1 MHINHDNNEENEEN
15 SQVSERS
22 LPLCLAS
29 FQFLREIYKQADNQV
44 VSSIMGKISYESVED
59 VICDMEV
66 VLAPELQ
73 PLSYIDFQTTDEL
86 MKHNFVPLS
95 FGSFQFLK
103 KNVANISEA
112 RTGKPIENHVASLK
126 SLHNKLQ

>member
-1 MHINHDNNEENEEN
+1 M
-15 SQVSERS
+15 
-22 LPLCLAS
+22 PLCFSS
-29 FQFLREIYKQADNQV
+29 FQFLRGIYKQADQQV
-44 VSSIMGKISYESVED
+44 FNSRNEEFSDESVED

-86 MKHNFVPLS
+86 MQHNFVPLS
-95 FGSFQFLK
+95 FDSFQFLK

-112 RTGKPIENHVASLK
+112 RTGKPIENHVASLE
-126 SLHNKLQ
+126 SLHNKLQQPS

>member
-1 MHINHDNNEENEEN
+1 
-15 SQVSERS
+15 
-22 LPLCLAS
+22 
-29 FQFLREIYKQADNQV
+29 
-44 VSSIMGKISYESVED
+44 
-59 VICDMEV
+59 MEV

-86 MKHNFVPLS
+86 MQHNFVPLS

-112 RTGKPIENHVASLK
+112 RTGKPIENHVAFIGTIINCTVFSV
-126 SLHNKLQ
+126 SPRSNS